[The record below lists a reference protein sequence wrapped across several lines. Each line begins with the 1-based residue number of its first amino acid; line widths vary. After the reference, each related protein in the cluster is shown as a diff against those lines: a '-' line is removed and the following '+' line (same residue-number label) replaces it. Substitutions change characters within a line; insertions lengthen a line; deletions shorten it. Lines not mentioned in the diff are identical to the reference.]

1 MTTGE
6 APEIGTAI
14 RRMRRWRGMTLDAL
28 AGLSGL
34 SKGYLSRIENGRQA
48 VERRSTLA
56 KIANALR
63 CSVGDLTGTFVPT
76 DQGDSDVHGA
86 IPDIQFALVTTNLDH
101 ARSAPQRPTA
111 ELKAETARVA
121 DARQACDYTEV
132 GRALPSLLVDLHA
145 TAVQGTGDDR
155 NEALRCLILTCQ
167 VTTLLV
173 RNLGENLLAWNAAQR
188 GLQAAERLGDPVWA
202 GVAEFAYTQ
211 ALVSL
216 GAYDEAHEHAQR
228 ALREL
233 GPDDDKSIQV
243 YGTSLLTAGFC
254 AVTAE
259 SGQADDEI
267 AEARNLARRVERP
280 NAFWLGFSDAN
291 VDLWRMSIALESE
304 DPVLAAEVAARLAP
318 EAIPLRSRRATFF
331 IDHARAL
338 AGLRRPDREV
348 VELLRRAE
356 QLAPLRTRNNVFVRS
371 MVTEM
376 IERSRRD
383 SGGREL
389 LGLAERMS
397 LVRPA

>member
-6 APEIGTAI
+6 APQIGTAI

-63 CSVGDLTGTFVPT
+63 CSVGDLTGTFVPSG
-76 DQGDSDVHGA
+76 QGDSDVHAA
-86 IPDIQFALVTTNLDH
+86 IPDIQFALVTTSLDH
-101 ARSAPQRPTA
+101 TRVAPQRPVT

-121 DARQACDYTEV
+121 DARQACEYVEV

-145 TAVQGTGDDR
+145 TAVKGTGDDR
-155 NEALRCLILTCQ
+155 HEALRCLVLACQ

-173 RNLGENLLAWNAAQR
+173 RNLGEGLLAWNAAQR
-188 GLQAAERLGDPVWA
+188 GCQAADRLGDPLWG
-202 GVAEFAYTQ
+202 GVAAFAYTQ
-211 ALVSL
+211 ALISL
-216 GAYDEAHEHAQR
+216 GAYDEAHEHARQAAEGLR
-228 ALREL
+228 A
-233 GPDDDKSIQV
+233 DDDKSIQV
-243 YGTSLLTAGFC
+243 YGTSILTAGFC

-259 SGQADDEI
+259 SGQADAEI
-267 AEARNLARRVERP
+267 AEARNLAQRVEHP
-280 NAFWLGFSDAN
+280 NAFWLGFSTAN
-291 VDLWRMSIALESE
+291 VDLWRMSIALEAE
-304 DPVLAAEVAARLAP
+304 DPVVAAEVAEQLAP
-318 EAIPLRSRRATFF
+318 ETIPLRSRRAAFF
-331 IDHARAL
+331 IDYARSL
-338 AGLRRPDREV
+338 AGLRRPDRDV

-389 LGLAERMS
+389 LGLAERMG
-397 LVRPA
+397 LVRTV

>member
-48 VERRSTLA
+48 VERRSTLI
-56 KIANALR
+56 KIANGLR
-63 CSVGDLTGTFVPT
+63 CSVADLTGGFVPT
-76 DQGDSDVHGA
+76 DQSDSEVHAA
-86 IPDIQFALVTTNLDH
+86 IPDIQFALVTTSLDH
-101 ARSAPQRPTA
+101 TRSAPQRSLA

-121 DARQACDYTEV
+121 DARQACEYTEV
-132 GRALPSLLVDLHA
+132 GRALPPLLTDLHA
-145 TAVQGTGDDR
+145 TAVKGKGDDR
-155 NEALRCLILTCQ
+155 HEALRCLVLACQ

-173 RNLGENLLAWNAAQR
+173 RNLGNHLLAWNAAQR
-188 GLQAAERLGDPVWA
+188 GCQAADKLGDPVWIA
-202 GVAEFAYTQ
+202 VAAFAYTQ
-211 ALVSL
+211 ALISL
-216 GAYDEAHEHAQR
+216 GAYDEAHEHARQ
-228 ALREL
+228 AFQNLRT
-233 GPDDDKSIQV
+233 DDDKSIQV
-243 YGTSLLTAGFC
+243 YGTSILTAGFC

-267 AEARNLARRVERP
+267 DEARALAARVEHP
-280 NAFWLGFSDAN
+280 NAFWLGFSRAN
-291 VDLWRMSIALESE
+291 VDLWQISIALEAD
-304 DPVLAAEVAARLAP
+304 DPVLAAEVAERLAP
-318 EAIPLRSRRATFF
+318 EEIPLRSRRAAFH

-348 VELLRRAE
+348 VDLLRRAE
-356 QLAPLRTRNNVFVRS
+356 QLAPLRTRNNLFARS

-376 IERSRRD
+376 VERSRRD

-389 LGLAERMS
+389 LGLAERMGLFRS
-397 LVRPA
+397 V